1 VKRATALQELSR
13 DHHQAL
19 AVALRLRRV
28 DAEGAAETRR
38 GFLEFWRE
46 HGADHFRAEEE
57 VLLPRLAEHGGA
69 EHPAVGQVLRD
80 HAEIRLAALVLEQR
94 DASTTELNEL
104 GELLSDHV
112 RLEEREL
119 FPLIEQALDEAQLAE
134 LAAALAEAEQGR

>member
-1 VKRATALQELSR
+1 
-13 DHHQAL
+13 
-19 AVALRLRRV
+19 
-28 DAEGAAETRR
+28 
-38 GFLEFWRE
+38 
-46 HGADHFRAEEE
+46 
-57 VLLPRLAEHGGA
+57 
-69 EHPAVGQVLRD
+69 
-80 HAEIRLAALVLEQR
+80 VLEQR